1 MNLSVYA
8 QTFQTIFSNILK
20 ALPSILE
27 GLLAYSLFHILARI
41 VRRTVSRLTVQG
53 KHGRNSVGLGV
64 ARLAEGAIIVLGL
77 ILALLIA
84 VPSFNATQLVELF
97 GLGGVAFGFA
107 FREILQNFFAG
118 ILILLTVPFEIND
131 QIIVGEIEGTV
142 ENIQTRATYIL
153 TYDGRRVVVPNAT
166 LITESVTVNTAFN
179 TRRLEFTIRVAHTDD
194 IEKARSVILESL
206 TSAGNPLSD
215 PAPQVQITELALSE
229 IVMRVRWWIGVS
241 RRGEINECMDRSL
254 AATAIGLQRNGIE
267 LASPVTRVVLH
278 PGSRSPEPYVHDQIS

>member
-1 MNLSVYA
+1 MNLNVYA
-8 QTFQTIFSNILK
+8 QAFHTILSNTLK

-27 GLLAYSLFHILARI
+27 GLVVYGIFHIAARI
-41 VRRTVSRLTVQG
+41 VRRTVSSLTVQG
-53 KHGRNSVGLGV
+53 KHGRKSVGLGV
-64 ARLAEGAIIVLGL
+64 ARLAEGSIIVLGL

-107 FREILQNFFAG
+107 FREILQNFLAG

-131 QIIVGEIEGTV
+131 QIIVGDIEGTV

-166 LITESVTVNTAFN
+166 LITDAVTVNTAFN
-179 TRRLEFTIRVAHTDD
+179 TRRLESTIRVAHRDD
-194 IEKARSVILESL
+194 IEKAKSIILDSL
-206 TSAGNPLSD
+206 TSVANPLPD

-229 IVMRVRWWIGVS
+229 IVLRVRWWIGVS
-241 RRGEINECMDRSL
+241 RRSEINECMDRSL
-254 AATAIGLQRNGIE
+254 AAIASGLQSNGIE
-267 LASPVTRVVLH
+267 LASPITKVVLH
-278 PGSRSPEPYVHDQIS
+278 PESRSPESYGHDQVG